1 MSRESLI
8 FPVLKSGLG
17 LVMVVVAST
26 LLLGACSGGGGGET
40 AAVETTAAQAE
51 PEVAEASTAQTG
63 AGQELFQ
70 QTCAV
75 CHGANA
81 EGVQGLGKNLNAN
94 EFVQSKSD
102 AELVAFLVE
111 GREADHPDNTQ
122 GVAMPPK
129 GGNPMLTEDDLQ
141 QIVTHLRSLQ

>member
-1 MSRESLI
+1 MLI
-8 FPVLKSGLG
+8 
-17 LVMVVVAST
+17 LV
-26 LLLGACSGGGGGET
+26 GCGGGGGET
-40 AAVETTAAQAE
+40 AAVETTAAQTE
-51 PEVAEASTAQTG
+51 PAVAEAAAAKPG

-102 AELVAFLVE
+102 EELVAFLVE
-111 GREADHPDNTQ
+111 GRAADHPDNTQ